1 MRLPL
6 ISSNASTVEKSRV
19 GVICGDMCDLNKEGR
34 AKRSLDDLRPV
45 LEEILAVRMAEKY
58 VDIKIDAAR
67 GLEGLNHA
75 EEALR
80 KFESGAW
87 NATEP
92 THPEVGSERENCSSD
107 GGLEDALVELR
118 ASASEELHEATLGE
132 VLAAADPSDSRS
144 ETSAGEGFATA
155 VGAVVIGEESLPEA
169 AERRGVEAAAV
180 AEALARYRLPEAWE
194 GDRWAD
200 VEDVDGTSYRTERRE
215 MDDG

>member
-1 MRLPL
+1 M
-6 ISSNASTVEKSRV
+6 
-19 GVICGDMCDLNKEGR
+19 
-34 AKRSLDDLRPV
+34 
-45 LEEILAVRMAEKY
+45 
-58 VDIKIDAAR
+58 
-67 GLEGLNHA
+67 
-75 EEALR
+75 
-80 KFESGAW
+80 
-87 NATEP
+87 
-92 THPEVGSERENCSSD
+92 
-107 GGLEDALVELR
+107 R

-132 VLAAADPSDSRS
+132 VLAAADPSDRRS